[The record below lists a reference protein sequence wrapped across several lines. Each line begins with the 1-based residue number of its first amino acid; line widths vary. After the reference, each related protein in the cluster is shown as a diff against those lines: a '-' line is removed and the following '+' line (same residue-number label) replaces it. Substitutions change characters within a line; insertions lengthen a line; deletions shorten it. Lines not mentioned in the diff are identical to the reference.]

1 MFDDPR
7 DSTRVCLVVLAVC
20 VLAWTI
26 LLLGSANTLGLV
38 QCPLHS
44 AAAMPP
50 LASLRMLSS
59 MNSPTSMA
67 AGWMLMLVAM
77 MAPVLILPI
86 RYLRVRS
93 FTHRRARSTALFV
106 LGYAA
111 PWMVV
116 GGALLAM
123 ELLLQIV
130 VPRSSW
136 PPIAVLLLA
145 LVWQFSP
152 LKQHSLNRCHAHTE
166 LAAFGAA
173 ADRDAVRFGIVHG
186 LWCAVSCWALMLF
199 PMLLP
204 EGHMIAMAGVTLF
217 VACERLEQPSQPCW
231 RWRGV
236 RKAARILLAQGRIHW
251 QARTFKANAQD
262 ASL

>member
-1 MFDDPR
+1 
-7 DSTRVCLVVLAVC
+7 
-20 VLAWTI
+20 
-26 LLLGSANTLGLV
+26 
-38 QCPLHS
+38 
-44 AAAMPP
+44 
-50 LASLRMLSS
+50 
-59 MNSPTSMA
+59 
-67 AGWMLMLVAM
+67 
-77 MAPVLILPI
+77 VLILPI

-93 FTHRRARSTALFV
+93 FTHRRVRSTALFV
-106 LGYAA
+106 LGYGV
-111 PWMVV
+111 PWMVA
-116 GGALLAM
+116 GCALLAT

-136 PPIAVLLLA
+136 PAVAVLLMA

-173 ADRDAVRFGIVHG
+173 ADRDAVRFGILHG
-186 LWCAVSCWALMLF
+186 MWCAVSCWALMLF

-204 EGHMIAMAGVTLF
+204 QGHMIAMAGVTLF

-236 RKAARILLAQGRIHW
+236 GKAARIVLAQMRIHW
-251 QARTFKANAQD
+251 HARMFKANARD